1 MQRSDLHSSD
11 GSNSILDASEFS
23 KKTSNGLGVLGM
35 DGLEAGEAW
44 DTEYGLEGLSYFNIE
59 AILLSQTP
67 PTDLRSM
74 RTLIINA
81 VSLLLTRRCIH
92 HPHI

>member
-35 DGLEAGEAW
+35 DGLEAGEA
-44 DTEYGLEGLSYFNIE
+44 
-59 AILLSQTP
+59 
-67 PTDLRSM
+67 
-74 RTLIINA
+74 
-81 VSLLLTRRCIH
+81 
-92 HPHI
+92 